1 MAISGEGEGYKA
13 SPRVPARPASERP
26 VRSADHR
33 RLIDDNTRQ
42 ECHRQRPRGSPRGAG
57 ADIQARPLLGL
68 SHYDSKNGKSRQEEI
83 LSLQETSEMTPA
95 DREALAKA
103 VRSLEHPSLAARLT
117 NLVGK
122 PVELIGYALP
132 SFASKAIA
140 SATTKGLEA
149 ALKVALRTLPRSPRT
164 GSELLHRALA
174 TASGAAGG
182 TFGLAA
188 LPVELPVSTVIMLR
202 SIADIAQSEGED
214 LSDPESVLSCV
225 EVFALGGRAGSA
237 DASESGYFA
246 VRGMLAK
253 TVTEAARF
261 VAERG
266 VIKEGAPILLK
277 FVTQVAARFGL
288 VVTQKV
294 AAQALPVVGALG
306 GAAVNYV
313 FIEHFQEVARGHFTV
328 RRLERLYG
336 KDKIRTEYD
345 QIAQQL

>member
-1 MAISGEGEGYKA
+1 M
-13 SPRVPARPASERP
+13 V
-26 VRSADHR
+26 
-33 RLIDDNTRQ
+33 
-42 ECHRQRPRGSPRGAG
+42 
-57 ADIQARPLLGL
+57 
-68 SHYDSKNGKSRQEEI
+68 
-83 LSLQETSEMTPA
+83 SLQEIPEMTQE
-95 DREALAKA
+95 DIEALRKA
-103 VRSLEHPSLAARLT
+103 VTALEHPSLAARLT
-117 NLVGK
+117 NIVGK

-132 SFASKAIA
+132 AFASTTIA
-140 SATTKGLEA
+140 SATSKGLEA
-149 ALKVALRTLPRSPRT
+149 ALKVALRTLPKTSRT
-164 GSELLHRALA
+164 GSQLFHRALA

-202 SIADIAQSEGED
+202 SIADIAQSEGEN
-214 LSDPESVLSCV
+214 LSDPEAVLSCV

-306 GAAVNYV
+306 GAVVNYA
-313 FIEHFQEVARGHFTV
+313 FIDHFQGVARGHFTV

-336 KDKIRTEYD
+336 KEKIRSEYE

>member
-1 MAISGEGEGYKA
+1 MAL
-13 SPRVPARPASERP
+13 
-26 VRSADHR
+26 H
-33 RLIDDNTRQ
+33 
-42 ECHRQRPRGSPRGAG
+42 
-57 ADIQARPLLGL
+57 
-68 SHYDSKNGKSRQEEI
+68 
-83 LSLQETSEMTPA
+83 
-95 DREALAKA
+95 
-103 VRSLEHPSLAARLT
+103 
-117 NLVGK
+117 
-122 PVELIGYALP
+122 
-132 SFASKAIA
+132 
-140 SATTKGLEA
+140 
-149 ALKVALRTLPRSPRT
+149 TLPRSQQT
-164 GSELLHRALA
+164 GSELFHRALA

-202 SIADIAQSEGED
+202 SIADIAQNEGKD

-237 DASESGYFA
+237 NASESGYFA
-246 VRGMLAK
+246 ARGMLAK

-261 VAERG
+261 VVERG
-266 VIKEGAPILLK
+266 VIKEGAPILLR

-306 GAAVNYV
+306 GAAVNYA

-336 KDKIRTEYD
+336 EDKIRTLYD
-345 QIAQQL
+345 KIAQQLFQVRSTVPSHRRDSE

>member
-1 MAISGEGEGYKA
+1 
-13 SPRVPARPASERP
+13 
-26 VRSADHR
+26 
-33 RLIDDNTRQ
+33 
-42 ECHRQRPRGSPRGAG
+42 
-57 ADIQARPLLGL
+57 
-68 SHYDSKNGKSRQEEI
+68 
-83 LSLQETSEMTPA
+83 LSLQEISDITPE
-95 DREALAKA
+95 DRAALQKA
-103 VRSLEHPSLAARLT
+103 VKSLEHPSLAARLT

-132 SFASKAIA
+132 AFASKAIA
-140 SATTKGLEA
+140 SATSKGLEA
-149 ALKVALRTLPRSPRT
+149 ALKVALRTLPKAPGT
-164 GSELLHRALA
+164 GSQFFHRALA

-202 SIADIAQSEGED
+202 SIAEIAQSEGED
-214 LSDPESVLSCV
+214 LSDPETALSCV

-261 VAERG
+261 IAERG
-266 VIKEGAPILLK
+266 AIKEGAPILLK

-294 AAQALPVVGALG
+294 AAQALPVIGGLG
-306 GAAVNYV
+306 GAAVNYAFV
-313 FIEHFQEVARGHFTV
+313 AHFQDVARGHFTV

-336 KDKIRTEYD
+336 QEKVRSAYD
-345 QIAQQL
+345 LIARVL

>member
-1 MAISGEGEGYKA
+1 
-13 SPRVPARPASERP
+13 
-26 VRSADHR
+26 
-33 RLIDDNTRQ
+33 
-42 ECHRQRPRGSPRGAG
+42 
-57 ADIQARPLLGL
+57 
-68 SHYDSKNGKSRQEEI
+68 
-83 LSLQETSEMTPA
+83 LQETSDMTMA
-95 DREALAKA
+95 DREALTNA
-103 VRSLEHPSLAARLT
+103 VKSLEHPSLAARLT
-117 NLVGK
+117 NLIGK

-140 SATTKGLEA
+140 SATSVGLEA

-174 TASGAAGG
+174 MASGAAGG

-188 LPVELPVSTVIMLR
+188 LPVELPVSTMIMLR
-202 SIADIAQSEGED
+202 SIADIAQNEGED

-266 VIKEGAPILLK
+266 IVKEGAPVLIK
-277 FVTQVAARFGL
+277 FITQIAARFGL

-306 GAAVNYV
+306 GAAVNYA
-313 FIEHFQEVARGHFTV
+313 FIEHFQDVARGHFTV
-328 RRLERLYG
+328 RRLERFYG
-336 KDKIRTEYD
+336 KDKIRAEYD